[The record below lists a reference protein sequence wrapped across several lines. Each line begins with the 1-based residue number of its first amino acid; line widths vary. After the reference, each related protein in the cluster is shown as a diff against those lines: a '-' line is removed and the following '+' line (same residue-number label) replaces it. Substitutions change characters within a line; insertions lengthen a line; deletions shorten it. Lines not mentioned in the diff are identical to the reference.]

1 MPVPVSYISFQFPGL
16 ENVRCVF
23 QTRAAIPGGAFC
35 SAYDGGNISFS
46 TDHHP
51 DHVMG
56 NRRDLLAALQAH
68 GLTAWAELNQVHGD
82 ALAFEPEAVACEAR
96 PTAEGDGLAASR
108 PGFGLLIKTA
118 DCQPIL
124 LAHKNGRHVAALH
137 VGWRGNRCN
146 FPGTGVARFCAR
158 YDLKP
163 CDLLAVRGP
172 SLGPGRA
179 EFVNF
184 EREWSEE
191 FRPWFDPATRTMDL
205 WGLTRSQLRA
215 AGLPERAIYGLDL
228 CTASNNGQFFS
239 YRREK
244 KSGRQASLIWIAV

>member
-1 MPVPVSYISFQFPGL
+1 MSVSYIPFQFPGL
-16 ENVRCVF
+16 ENVRCAF
-23 QTRAAIPGGAFC
+23 QVRAAIPGGVYRNG
-35 SAYDGGNISFS
+35 YDGGNISFS
-46 TDHHP
+46 TEDDP
-51 DHVMG
+51 DIVTG
-56 NRRDLLAALQAH
+56 NRRDLLAALQPH

-82 ALAFEPEAVACEAR
+82 VLLFEPEAVACETR
-96 PTAEGDGLAASR
+96 PTADGDGMAVSR
-108 PGFGLLIKTA
+108 PGLGLLIKTS

-124 LAHKNGRHVAALH
+124 LAHKSGRYVAALH
-137 VGWRGNRCN
+137 AGWRGNRCD

-184 EREWSEE
+184 EREWSDD

-205 WGLTRSQLRA
+205 WGLTRRQLQQ
-215 AGLPERAIYGLDL
+215 AGLPERQIYGLDL

-244 KSGRQASLIWIAV
+244 RSGRQASLIWITA